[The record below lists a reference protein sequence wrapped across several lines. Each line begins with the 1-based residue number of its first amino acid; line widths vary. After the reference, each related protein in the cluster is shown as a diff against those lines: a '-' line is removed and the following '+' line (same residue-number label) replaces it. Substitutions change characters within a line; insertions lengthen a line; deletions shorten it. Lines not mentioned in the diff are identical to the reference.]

1 MHQLARNLHLQQ
13 DGPALY
19 ELRDLSYTYP
29 NGQMALEGIDLDI
42 ASGDRIAI
50 IGQNGAGKS
59 TLLKH
64 LNGLLSV
71 QQGSLAYKGQ
81 ALLEEHLRRA
91 RLEIGLLFQDP
102 DDQLFCNTLEEDVLF
117 GPLNQGLDITAAT
130 AATNTALA
138 AVGLT
143 GAARRAPHKLSYG
156 QRKRAGLAGL
166 LAMSPDVLLL
176 DEPTANLD
184 PHQEEVLLQLLKDF
198 TGTLICITHN
208 LLFAYEICE
217 RAVVLDR
224 GHIHHDY
231 TFKELVSHKASLRE
245 HGLDFT
251 FRFAE
256 SPMPEDLQ
264 ADDQT
269 QPPVRET
276 HTEGHLAPE
285 NSPLI
290 QLQDYGFTYPDGTE
304 ALIGLDL
311 DISRGETLAI
321 VGENGAGKTTLVS
334 CLMGLCC
341 GSGEYRLDGQQVTDT
356 NRRDNCRQIGMVFQ
370 DSSDQLFCP
379 SCYEEVAFGPRQLG
393 LPNETIKKRV
403 AEALGQAGLSGFDER
418 VPLHLSG
425 GERKRLAL
433 AAVLA
438 MQPQILILDEPTA
451 GLDPAGEE
459 LLLDILKGMDVTL
472 ILISHD
478 LFFVRRLT
486 HRTLVLHEGYLVQ
499 NYRTEDFFTDTNLT
513 SLNQLDFTYRNRC
526 GLEIM
531 RLQHEHEH
539 SHQHHHSHEHPHR
552 HDDLVH
558 SHLHEHEHEHA
569 HTFSHTHR
577 TEQDKP
583 SQRPAN
589 SAQEPTHGHLPR
601 ADQPHDHEHS
611 NHEEEPHKHEH

>member
-13 DGPALY
+13 DGPILY
-19 ELRDLSYTYP
+19 ELRDLSYSYP
-29 NGQMALEGIDLDI
+29 NGQAALTEINLDI
-42 ASGDRIAI
+42 APGDRIAI

-64 LNGLLSV
+64 LNGLLAV
-71 QQGSLAYKGQ
+71 QQGSLTYKGQ
-81 ALLEEHLRRA
+81 TLVEDHLRQA

-102 DDQLFCNTLEEDVLF
+102 DDQLFCNTLQEDVLF
-117 GPLNQGLDITAAT
+117 GPLNQGLDLTVATTAT
-130 AATNTALA
+130 ETALT
-138 AVGLT
+138 AVGLA

-166 LAMSPDVLLL
+166 LAMSPNVLLL

-184 PHQEEVLLQLLKDF
+184 PHQEEVLLQLLKNF

-217 RAVVLDR
+217 RAVVLDH
-224 GHIHHDY
+224 GQIHHDY

-251 FRFAE
+251 FRFADP
-256 SPMPEDLQ
+256 PMPEDLESRQ
-264 ADDQT
+264 QKPSPMEVSHDENHFAG
-269 QPPVRET
+269 
-276 HTEGHLAPE
+276 EGR
-285 NSPLI
+285 PLI
-290 QLQDYGFTYPDGTE
+290 QLQHYGFTYPDGTE
-304 ALIGLDL
+304 ALSGIDL
-311 DISRGETLAI
+311 DIACGETLAI

-334 CLMGLCC
+334 CLMGLRC
-341 GSGEYRLDGQQVTDT
+341 GSGHYRLNDKQVTAA

-370 DSSDQLFCP
+370 DSADQLFCP

-393 LPNETIKKRV
+393 LSREEIKKRV
-403 AEALGQAGLSGFDER
+403 AEVFEWVGLVGFDER
-418 VPLHLSG
+418 VPLNLSG

-433 AAVLA
+433 AAALA

-459 LLLDILKGMDVTL
+459 RLLGILKGLDVTL

-478 LFFVRRLT
+478 LFFVRQLT
-486 HRTLVLHEGYLVQ
+486 RRTLVLHEGRLVQ
-499 NYRTEDFFTDTNLT
+499 DYKTEEFFTDNNLT

-539 SHQHHHSHEHPHR
+539 KHLHLHLHEHPHR
-552 HDDLVH
+552 HGDQVH
-558 SHLHEHEHEHA
+558 SHPHEHEHEHT
-569 HTFSHTHR
+569 HTFSHTHHI
-577 TEQDKP
+577 E
-583 SQRPAN
+583 PADAPPVPA
-589 SAQEPTHGHLPR
+589 SPVKEPTHGHPPR
-601 ADQPHDHEHS
+601 ANRPHDHEHP
-611 NHEEEPHKHEH
+611 NHEDEPHPHEH

>member
-13 DGPALY
+13 DEPALY
-19 ELRDLSYTYP
+19 KLCGLSYSYP
-29 NGQMALEGIDLDI
+29 NGQTALKDIDLDI
-42 ASGDRIAI
+42 APGDRIAI

-64 LNGLLSV
+64 LNGLLPV
-71 QQGSLAYKGQ
+71 QQGSLTYKGQ
-81 ALLEEHLRRA
+81 ALVEDHLRQA

-102 DDQLFCNTLEEDVLF
+102 DDQLFCNTLQEDVLF
-117 GPLNQGLDITAAT
+117 GPLNQGLEITAAI
-130 AATNTALA
+130 AATETALT
-138 AVGLT
+138 AVGLV
-143 GAARRAPHKLSYG
+143 GAAQRAPHKLSYG

-166 LAMSPDVLLL
+166 LAMSPDILLL

-217 RAVVLDR
+217 RAVVLDQ

-251 FRFAE
+251 FRFAAA
-256 SPMPEDLQ
+256 PMPEDLETE
-264 ADDQT
+264 DQT
-269 QPPVRET
+269 PPTIKT
-276 HTEGHLAPE
+276 HPDGHVAPG
-285 NSPLI
+285 SSQLI
-290 QLQDYGFTYPDGTE
+290 QLQNYGFTYPDGTE
-304 ALIGLDL
+304 ALVGLDL
-311 DISRGETLAI
+311 YISRGETLAI

-334 CLMGLCC
+334 CLIGLRC
-341 GSGEYRLDGQQVTDT
+341 GSGEYQLGDKQVTDA

-393 LPNETIKKRV
+393 LPKETIKKRV
-403 AEALGQAGLSGFDER
+403 AEALDQVGLAGFDER

-438 MQPQILILDEPTA
+438 MQPQVLILDEPTA

-459 LLLDILKGMDVTL
+459 LLLGILKSLDVTL

-478 LFFVRRLT
+478 LFFIRRLT
-486 HRTLVLHEGYLVQ
+486 RRTLVLHEGHLVQ
-499 NYRTEDFFTDTNLT
+499 DYSTEAFFADTNLT

-526 GLEIM
+526 SLEIM

-539 SHQHHHSHEHPHR
+539 SHRHHHSHEHPHR
-552 HDDLVH
+552 HGDLVH
-558 SHLHEHEHEHA
+558 SHPHEHEHEHV
-569 HTFSHTHR
+569 HIYNHTHH
-577 TEQDKP
+577 TEPDKA
-583 SQRPAN
+583 SQESAN
-589 SAQEPTHGHLPR
+589 SVQEPTHGHLPR
-601 ADQPHDHEHS
+601 ADSPHDHEHP
-611 NHEEEPHKHEH
+611 NHEDETHDHKH